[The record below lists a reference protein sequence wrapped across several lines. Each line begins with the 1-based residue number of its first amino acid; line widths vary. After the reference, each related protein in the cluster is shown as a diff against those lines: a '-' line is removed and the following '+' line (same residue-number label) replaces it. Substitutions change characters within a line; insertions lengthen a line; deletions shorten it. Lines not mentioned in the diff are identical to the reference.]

1 MDNNYII
8 INKDVLETRI
18 KELEESLKISESS
31 GDNIRAG
38 IETFEI
44 KALKETLLASIPL
57 ESIIEEAIK
66 HGLDSFEEFD
76 RNSNYDDESRVEGLK
91 EIQEDYVS
99 QLKLDI

>member
-8 INKDVLETRI
+8 INKDVLEERI
-18 KELEESLKISESS
+18 KELEESLKVSESS

-44 KALKETLLASIPL
+44 KALKETLLASLPLIPQL
-57 ESIIEEAIK
+57 QLVYLAGYNMAKGINKTTCEK
-66 HGLDSFEEFD
+66 
-76 RNSNYDDESRVEGLK
+76 
-91 EIQEDYVS
+91 YVA

>member
-8 INKDVLETRI
+8 INKDVLEGRI
-18 KELEESLKISESS
+18 KELEESLKVSESS
-31 GDNIRAG
+31 GDSIRAG

-57 ESIIEEAIK
+57 IPQLQLAYLA
-66 HGLDSFEEFD
+66 G
-76 RNSNYDDESRVEGLK
+76 YDMAKGINKITCEK
-91 EIQEDYVS
+91 YVS